1 MYKIQDLRSYKT
13 KKLEDIKKGEVVE
26 IEGDVYIAIKKFG
39 DETLYFFDI
48 KNAQLWE
55 AVEVC
60 GFCNPL
66 VKLTNI
72 EITIIDEK
80 EL

>member
-1 MYKIQDLRSYKT
+1 MYKVQDLRNYKT
-13 KKLEDIKKGEVVE
+13 KTLENVKKGDVVE
-26 IEGDVYIAIKKFG
+26 IEGDIYIAIKKFG
-39 DETLYFFDI
+39 DETLYFFDV

-66 VKLTNI
+66 LKLTNI
-72 EITIIDEK
+72 KITIIDDE